1 MAYIGKRGIVLSVLA
16 AVLVWAFRTSP
27 GLILSPQ
34 LREWKQSGKFFSH
47 GEFKVFYHDETGKG
61 EAGEVVLCIH
71 GFPSSSHDW
80 VKVWDGLQGRFGRVI
95 ASDLLGFGFSDKP
108 LDHNYSIF
116 EQASIIEQLLETLE
130 VKEVYILSH
139 DYGDTVALELLRRFL
154 DRQKSS
160 EKSAAH
166 LRIRSVCLMNGGF
179 LPETITFQ
187 WVQYLL
193 TTSLGPYL
201 SRLSNF
207 LPFTF
212 KQGLFWSVLKRATG
226 KGKTGIP
233 SLSVNG
239 KAVGK
244 DKDKAEVFN
253 NTFVNVTKATHPDRI
268 RRLPKFTDKELS
280 AIQVSEEE
288 VLDVLKELHSNKAPG
303 PDAAVFLDVR
313 RAFDTVWH
321 DGLVY
326 KLSRYGVV
334 GTLNMWFGD
343 YLSGRQQR
351 TLRWTEHAQLTSNKA
366 RRTLGLLWKLRG
378 KLSQEALE
386 LAYFTLIRPK
396 LEYASVLLTNLTV
409 AASKTLE
416 RVQYHAGRLV
426 TGAAPRTPYSEVL
439 QKLGISKVYGPDTKP
454 SPAEYDDHQTLLR
467 WNDGHLAMGS
477 ISQYQNERV
486 AHRERWVEAVQQ
498 STIPVHLI
506 YGPADPVN
514 TPVLLDRYR
523 ELFPRATDTV
533 LNSKIGH
540 YPHVED
546 PQSVL
551 TAFFNFLEKVAS
563 FKQSSSPGK
572 M

>member
-212 KQGLFWSVLKRATG
+212 KQG
-226 KGKTGIP
+226 
-233 SLSVNG
+233 
-239 KAVGK
+239 
-244 DKDKAEVFN
+244 
-253 NTFVNVTKATHPDRI
+253 
-268 RRLPKFTDKELS
+268 
-280 AIQVSEEE
+280 
-288 VLDVLKELHSNKAPG
+288 
-303 PDAAVFLDVR
+303 
-313 RAFDTVWH
+313 
-321 DGLVY
+321 
-326 KLSRYGVV
+326 
-334 GTLNMWFGD
+334 
-343 YLSGRQQR
+343 
-351 TLRWTEHAQLTSNKA
+351 
-366 RRTLGLLWKLRG
+366 
-378 KLSQEALE
+378 
-386 LAYFTLIRPK
+386 
-396 LEYASVLLTNLTV
+396 
-409 AASKTLE
+409 
-416 RVQYHAGRLV
+416 
-426 TGAAPRTPYSEVL
+426 
-439 QKLGISKVYGPDTKP
+439 ISKVYGPDTKP